1 MKTFLNY
8 FFRGILVAFPLVV
21 TVYIVVLALSW
32 LNSFFNS
39 LFLGWFDYS
48 LPGMGILA
56 GILLIALFGL
66 LVTQTFAK
74 PLVILFEKWIRK
86 MPIISIIYTSLT
98 DLTEAFVGDKK
109 KFTAPVRMQMGEGG
123 VFRFGFIT
131 RQSLVEF
138 DLGDMVA
145 VYCPHSYN
153 FSGNLY
159 VVPRDWVT
167 PIDTDPTEFMR
178 FIVSGG
184 VTTMRKNE
192 NRSIEPQEA
201 PTFMD

>member
-1 MKTFLNY
+1 MKIFLNY
-8 FFRGILVAFPLVV
+8 FFRGLLVSFPLVV
-21 TVYIVVLALSW
+21 TIYLVAMALGW
-32 LNSFFNS
+32 LNSFFKT

-56 GILLIALFGL
+56 GVVLIALFGFL
-66 LVTQTFAK
+66 ITQTFSK
-74 PLVILFEKWIRK
+74 PLIILFERWIRK
-86 MPIISIIYTSLT
+86 TPIINIIYTSLT

-109 KFTAPVRMQMGEGG
+109 KFTAPVKMRMGDGG

-131 RQSLVEF
+131 RVSLAEF
-138 DLGDMVA
+138 DLEEMVA

-159 VVPRDWVT
+159 VVPSDWVT
-167 PIDTDPTEFMR
+167 PVDTDPAEFMR

-184 VTTMRKNE
+184 VTKMSKHGDGPGPP
-192 NRSIEPQEA
+192 IQ
-201 PTFMD
+201 